1 MRKETVLQYLLRGGR
16 IQRIPS
22 ASKPAPKA
30 RIILGSDSGVL
41 DELEALRQRRIVH

>member
-30 RIILGSDSGVL
+30 RSVIGSDAGWL
-41 DELEALRQRRIVH
+41 DEIHANRQRRMVH